1 MRVQDPQKYAE
12 VLLSLVRPNDGYT
25 LERIKKMIDAG
36 GEQDIQLPTF
46 IPVNLT
52 YQTAFVGDDGKLQFR
67 DDVYGRDRALLAIL
81 KGDDR
86 RMADV
91 AVERREDPSHRQV
104 LAIPDSTPL
113 FGGRNYGGPGD
124 GSGFFSRLFRGG
136 LGAKPPPPLRHA
148 APHRRE
154 TSSGA
159 PIQR

>member
-1 MRVQDPQKYAE
+1 
-12 VLLSLVRPNDGYT
+12 
-25 LERIKKMIDAG
+25 MIDAG

-52 YQTAFVGDDGKLQFR
+52 YQTAFVDDDGKLQFR
-67 DDVYGRDRALLAIL
+67 DDVYGRDRQLLAIL

-113 FGGRNYGGPGD
+113 FGRSSYGGYGNSNYGSAD
-124 GSGFFSRLFRGG
+124 GGGGFFSRLFGGG
-136 LGAKPPPPLRHA
+136 LAATPPAPVRHA

-159 PIQR
+159 PVQR